1 MDSIVRGLVVY
12 VLLLII
18 FRISGKRSLSEITT
32 FDFVLLLIISESVQQ
47 GMIDSD
53 NSLTNAFLLVI
64 TLVGLDIL
72 LSLAKQ
78 RWEGL
83 RSILDSRPLLLIE
96 DGKQHRKHM
105 ERERVDEGDILA
117 AARELHGLARLD
129 QIEHAVLEQGG
140 TITIVPKE
148 SKRR

>member
-1 MDSIVRGLVVY
+1 MDSIVRGLAVY
-12 VLLLII
+12 ILLLII
-18 FRISGKRSLSEITT
+18 FRISGKRTLSEITT

-78 RWEGL
+78 RFEGL
-83 RSILDSRPLLLIE
+83 KNVLDSRPLLLIE
-96 DGKQHRKHM
+96 DGKLKHQHM
-105 ERERVDEGDILA
+105 DRERVDEGDILG
-117 AARELHGLARLD
+117 AARELQGIQRLD
-129 QIEHAVLEQGG
+129 QIKYAVLEQGG
-140 TITIVPKE
+140 TITVIPKD
-148 SKRR
+148 KDR